1 MGLFSL
7 GKKKAATKAKP
18 KAKAAAKP
26 KAKTKAA
33 KSKNDSAAVMA
44 RMKKKQAENPDSC
57 PFC

>member
-7 GKKKAATKAKP
+7 GKKKPATKKATAKKP
-18 KAKAAAKP
+18 AAKP
-26 KAKTKAA
+26 KTKAA

>member
-7 GKKKAATKAKP
+7 GKKKTATKAKP

-26 KAKTKAA
+26 KTKAA

>member
-26 KAKTKAA
+26 KTKAA